1 MFRILKRTAAGTV
14 VAAILATTVSC
25 SASLTSASANPAP
38 QASCAESAAPEKALR
53 CLSMRDG
60 TVLAAQSF
68 TADSDLTIVLLHGV
82 LNSSAGMQKTAR
94 LLHDAANAS
103 VLALDLRG
111 HGKSGGRPGDNDY
124 IGQWEDD
131 VADVVKHIRNEKPNG
146 RIVLAGHAVGG
157 GVVMRYA
164 EKTKL
169 PPVDGYLL
177 FAPDLGWE
185 SPTTRKESPPEAAP
199 KSGPKPEPFMKVD
212 LGRIIK
218 LKAMNAVGITSS
230 NDQVTLTFNVPK
242 TFPVSKYTYR
252 AMMTF
257 SPDDYRVALAA
268 DTRPLLLVAGSKDEA
283 FHANRYPAAMS
294 SRPSAKVVLVEGETH
309 LGVLHSAGTVAAVR
323 DWLPT
328 LRK

>member
-1 MFRILKRTAAGTV
+1 MFRILKKTAAGTA

-25 SASLTSASANPAP
+25 SASATASAMPAP
-38 QASCAESAAPEKALR
+38 AASCVESVSPEKQTR
-53 CLSMRDG
+53 CLPMRDG
-60 TVLAAQSF
+60 TLLAAQSF
-68 TADSDLTIVLLHGV
+68 TSHSDLTIVLLHGV
-82 LNSSAGMQKTAR
+82 LNSSVGMQKTAR
-94 LLHDAANAS
+94 LLHDAANAT

-131 VADVVKHIRNEKPNG
+131 VADVVKLIRKERPNA

-164 EKTKL
+164 ERGKM
-169 PPVDGYLL
+169 PPVEGYLL

-185 SPTTRKESPPEAAP
+185 SPTTRKESAPEAEP
-199 KSGPKPEPFMKVD
+199 KSGPKPEPFMKID
-212 LGRIIK
+212 LGRILK

-242 TFPVSKYTYR
+242 GFGVSKYTYR

-257 SPDDYRVALAA
+257 APDDYRIAFAA
-268 DTRPLLLVAGSKDEA
+268 DSRPLLLVAGTKDEA
-283 FHANRYPAAMS
+283 FHASRYPATLETRAN
-294 SRPSAKVVLVEGETH
+294 AKVVLLEGESH
-309 LGVLHSAGTVAAVR
+309 LGVLQNASAIAAVR
-323 DWLPT
+323 DWVPVVT
-328 LRK
+328 K